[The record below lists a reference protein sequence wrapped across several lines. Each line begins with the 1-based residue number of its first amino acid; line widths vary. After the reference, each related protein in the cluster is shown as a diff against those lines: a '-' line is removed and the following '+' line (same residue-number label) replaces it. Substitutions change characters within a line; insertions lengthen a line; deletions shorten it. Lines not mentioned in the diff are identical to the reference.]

1 MKESSGDIRFR
12 DGDDYQQL
20 LSEQGKTEELCVSL
34 KWDIDKL
41 HNDVKFATSGFWA
54 LCVVVLL
61 LVIMF
66 FFMDRAFLTFE
77 SAGLF
82 IAILSLLVTLLVG
95 WNIISTIDAKKKI
108 EEIRDDNKKMI
119 TSFKIQMRDAEKMR
133 VEMDNKLNDMTH
145 IFWATTYYLQGQSFS
160 DSNLYNAITCY
171 LKSIIEIIEAQKV
184 NLNNYSGN
192 MKIALEA
199 ILPILKHDSGMPELD
214 APTNSF
220 INLEREINSHMAYI
234 SEVFSDDNPDDN
246 NIEHEYRELCDE
258 LRRIRLGKH

>member
-20 LSEQGKTEELCVSL
+20 LSEQGETEELCVSL

-41 HNDVKFATSGFWA
+41 HNDVKFATSGFWV

-119 TSFKIQMRDAEKMR
+119 TSFKIQMRDMEKTKSDL
-133 VEMDNKLNDMTH
+133 ESKLKDIDH
-145 IFWATTYYLQGQSFS
+145 IFWASIYYLQGRSFS
-160 DSNLYNAITCY
+160 DNNLYNAVTCY
-171 LKSIIEIIEAQKV
+171 LKSIIETIEAQKV
-184 NLNNYSGN
+184 NLNNYSDN
-192 MKIALEA
+192 MKVALEA
-199 ILPILKHDSGMPELD
+199 VLPILRHDSGMLELD
-214 APTNSF
+214 APTDRF
-220 INLEREINSHMAYI
+220 IDLEREINSHI
-234 SEVFSDDNPDDN
+234 SYVSEAFPDDDE
-246 NIEHEYRELCDE
+246 IKSGYRELCDE
-258 LRRIRLGKH
+258 LRRIRLGMY